1 METSELLKKIRR
13 LEIKTKGLTKHIF
26 SGEYHSAFKGRG
38 MAFSEVRDYTI
49 GDEVRTIDWNV
60 TARYSSPYVKVFE
73 EERELTVM
81 LIIDVSGSSAF
92 GSEDRSKKDVALEVA
107 AVLAFSA
114 IANNDKVGA
123 LFISDKVERY
133 ITPEKGKQ
141 HVLVILR
148 ELIEFKPTSQ
158 ATNLTEGLKFFR
170 NTQKKRTISFVIS
183 DFIDENKF
191 MDALRLTRKRHDLI
205 AIKITDDAEKEL
217 PNAGFIRLFNAE
229 TGETSWVNSGSEE
242 VRNHFEAMFNERE
255 KTITTNFKRSGID
268 CVSLTTHTDFIP
280 PLVQLF
286 KRRS

>member
-1 METSELLKKIRR
+1 LETSELLKKIRR

-141 HVLVILR
+141 HALVILR

-183 DFIDENKF
+183 DFIDENNF

-217 PNAGFIRLFNAE
+217 PNAGFMRLFNAE

-242 VRNHFEAMFNERE
+242 VRNHFETMFNERE

-268 CVSLTTHTDFIP
+268 CVSLTTHSDFIP